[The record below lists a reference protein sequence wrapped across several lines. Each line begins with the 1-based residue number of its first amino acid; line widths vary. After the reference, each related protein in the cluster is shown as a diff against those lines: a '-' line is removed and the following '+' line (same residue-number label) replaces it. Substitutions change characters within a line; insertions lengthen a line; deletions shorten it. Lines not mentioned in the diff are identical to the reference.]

1 MIQTAE
7 NLALKYGI
15 GRADVDAFAATSFA
29 RAVAAQLAGWLVRPG
44 RMVDIFSGRMV
55 DTQ

>member
-1 MIQTAE
+1 MAE
-7 NLALKYGI
+7 ITRVLN
-15 GRADVDAFAATSFA
+15 
-29 RAVAAQLAGWLVRPG
+29 AVIVRVGVRPG